1 MMWMMPKVLT
11 EYDEYGRQSLSLEST
26 TFARCYE
33 LKKLLL
39 ETKSLKQLEVNTCL
53 HLGTLMVWSD
63 NLDSLDLTGLERI
76 TSLELY
82 CPLLINFK
90 RPVLMVQISTL
101 LIQTTQQ
108 PYMTTMAIG
117 KYSALNVLK
126 EIEKRFKY
134 FELHGFQIH
143 F

>member
-1 MMWMMPKVLT
+1 MMHKVLT
-11 EYDEYGRQSLSLEST
+11 EYDEYGRQSLSLESA

-63 NLDSLDLTGLERI
+63 KLDSLDLTGLERI

-90 RPVLMVQISTL
+90 RPILLVQISTL
-101 LIQTTQQ
+101 QPNHQTTL
-108 PYMTTMAIG
+108 YDHNGIG
-117 KYSALNVLK
+117 KYFAIYVLA
-126 EIEKRFKY
+126 RN
-134 FELHGFQIH
+134 
-143 F
+143 

>member
-1 MMWMMPKVLT
+1 MMHKVLT
-11 EYDEYGRQSLSLEST
+11 EYDEYGRQSLSLESA

-63 NLDSLDLTGLERI
+63 KLDSLDLTGLERI

-90 RPVLMVQISTL
+90 RPILLVQISTL
-101 LIQTTQQ
+101 FSQTTKQ
-108 PYMTTMAIG
+108 PYMTTM
-117 KYSALNVLK
+117 VLENILPYMFLQ
-126 EIEKRFKY
+126 EIEKELKY

>member
-1 MMWMMPKVLT
+1 MLIYCLSMMWMMPKVLT

-63 NLDSLDLTGLERI
+63 KLDSLDLTGLERI

-90 RPVLMVQISTL
+90 RPVLLVQISTL
-101 LIQTTQQ
+101 LIQTTQTA
-108 PYMTTMAIG
+108 PYMTTMGIG
-117 KYSALNVLK
+117 KYFALNVLE
-126 EIEKRFKY
+126 EIENTIKIF
-134 FELHGFQIH
+134 
-143 F
+143 